1 MPKLALILTR
11 NEPTMF
17 QPRRNAAHGQHGAGS
32 LKFHAQRFPLRGLVL
47 LSCLVGGLLLSGLL
61 LVPDAS
67 AQDTEA
73 AASDASSAAA
83 NEELAAPLVE
93 ENPIPTKSL
102 LQVIRD
108 GGPLMLPIAICSFVL
123 MVFVFERAISL
134 RRARVIPG
142 PFVRKFLE
150 QLETKQIDRE
160 TALELC
166 EMNRS
171 PVSDIFSA
179 AVNKWGRPAVEI
191 EQAIIDAG
199 ERMTH
204 GPRKYIRLFNGIST
218 ISPLLGL
225 LGTVLGMIRAFNAIA
240 TADAMGRPELLAAG
254 ISQALL
260 TTAAGL
266 SVAIPALI
274 AYLFFVGRVDR
285 LIIDI
290 DTLGQEVVGL
300 ISAETLQREADPKTK
315 ARTKAA

>member
-1 MPKLALILTR
+1 MIMSQRPPKNAVALMITNERRVRLAMIFGGFLFMAI
-11 NEPTMF
+11 
-17 QPRRNAAHGQHGAGS
+17 
-32 LKFHAQRFPLRGLVL
+32 
-47 LSCLVGGLLLSGLL
+47 GLLLSVEAYGQTTG
-61 LVPDAS
+61 DSTS
-67 AQDTEA
+67 ATPSGDVSG
-73 AASDASSAAA
+73 SDAASAAA
-83 NEELAAPLVE
+83 TEELAAPLVE

-108 GGPLMLPIAICSFVL
+108 GGPLMLPIGLCSIVL
-123 MVFVFERAISL
+123 LVFVFERAISL
-134 RRARVIPG
+134 RRGRVIPG
-142 PFVRKFLE
+142 PFVRKFIE
-150 QLETKQIDRE
+150 QLGTKQLDRE

-166 EMNRS
+166 EKNRS
-171 PVSDIFSA
+171 PVSDIFAA

-191 EQAIIDAG
+191 EQAIIDEG

-204 GPRKYIRLFNGIST
+204 GLRRYVRLFNGIST

-290 DTLGQEVVGL
+290 DTLGQQVVGH
-300 ISAETLQREADPKTK
+300 ISAETLQRESDPKK
-315 ARTKAA
+315 RTKAA